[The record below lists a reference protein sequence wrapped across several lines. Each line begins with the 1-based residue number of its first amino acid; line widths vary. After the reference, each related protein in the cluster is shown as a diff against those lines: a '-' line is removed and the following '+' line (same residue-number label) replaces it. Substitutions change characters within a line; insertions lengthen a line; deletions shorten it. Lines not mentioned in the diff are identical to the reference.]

1 MEIKI
6 TYEAKSLEEVLQ
18 LLQHE
23 GVTVQASEPTAGD
36 AEKTE
41 GETVSYSQED
51 LTELAVKANKSGKL
65 SQVKKILDQHEIGK
79 ISQVPDDLV
88 NVVGQALADLVE
100 EE

>member
-1 MEIKI
+1 MKI
-6 TYEAKSLEEVLQ
+6 HVSYKAKNLEEVLQ
-18 LLQHE
+18 LLQYE
-23 GVTVQASEPTAGD
+23 GVTVQASEPTAR
-36 AEKTE
+36 ETE
-41 GETVSYSQED
+41 EESVSYSQED

-88 NVVGQALADLVE
+88 DVVGQALADLVE

>member
-1 MEIKI
+1 MEIHVN
-6 TYEAKSLEEVLQ
+6 YEAKSLEEVLQ
-18 LLQHE
+18 LLQYE

-36 AEKTE
+36 AGDAEE
-41 GETVSYSQED
+41 VSYSQED

>member
-1 MEIKI
+1 MEIHVS
-6 TYEAKSLEEVLQ
+6 YEAKSLEEVLQ

-23 GVTVQASEPTAGD
+23 GVTVQASEPKAGD
-36 AEKTE
+36 AEE
-41 GETVSYSQED
+41 VSFSQED

-100 EE
+100 GE

>member
-1 MEIKI
+1 MEIHVN
-6 TYEAKSLEEVLQ
+6 YEAKSLEEVLQ
-18 LLQHE
+18 LLQYE

-36 AEKTE
+36 AEE
-41 GETVSYSQED
+41 ESVSYSQED

>member
-1 MEIKI
+1 MEINVN
-6 TYEAKSLEEVLQ
+6 YEAKSLEEVLQ
-18 LLQHE
+18 LLQYE
-23 GVTVQASEPTAGD
+23 GITVQASEPTAGD
-36 AEKTE
+36 AE
-41 GETVSYSQED
+41 ETVSYSQED

>member
-1 MEIKI
+1 MKI
-6 TYEAKSLEEVLQ
+6 HVSYKAKNLEEVLQ

-23 GVTVQASEPTAGD
+23 EVTVQAGEPTAGD
-36 AEKTE
+36 AEVTE
-41 GETVSYSQED
+41 EVSYSQED